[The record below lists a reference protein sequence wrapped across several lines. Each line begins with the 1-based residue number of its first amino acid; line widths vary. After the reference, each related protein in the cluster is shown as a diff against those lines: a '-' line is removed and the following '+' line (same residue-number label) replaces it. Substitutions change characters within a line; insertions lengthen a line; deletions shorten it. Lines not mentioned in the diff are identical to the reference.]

1 MDTLSHALWGKGL
14 FGYRGLPWVALF
26 FGALPD
32 LFSFGILFV
41 QRIFTGEFSSGPP
54 PLEAIPTWVFIN
66 YNISHSFISAF
77 IAIGIVLLY
86 RKNIA
91 FAMLA
96 WPFHIVLDFPFH
108 TKDYFPTK
116 LFWPLSNFYVDGI
129 PWNIPEVWFPNIAGI
144 FLLFIYRYKKNKR
157 SV

>member
-41 QRIFTGEFSSGPP
+41 QRIFTGEFSTVAP

-66 YNISHSFISAF
+66 YNISHSFISAL

-86 RKNIA
+86 RKDIA

-108 TKDYFPTK
+108 SKDYFPTK
-116 LFWPLSNFYVDGI
+116 LFWPISNYYIDGI

-144 FLLFIYRYKKNKR
+144 ILLFIYRYQKK
-157 SV
+157 